1 MTTAR
6 RKWTL
11 RIGTAL
17 GVWVVTVA
25 ATGLL
30 GNDPQPGLIAL
41 VIACGAGLL
50 WLYLDVSADAEPAR
64 WRLVDDDPIRPRGE
78 DPRLAMFHRVVAGH
92 LDSRDTNDQ
101 LHRYIAAIA
110 DQRLVARHGI
120 SRLADPDRAAT
131 VMGPELTGFLAH
143 PRARLSLSQINHL
156 LDRIEA
162 L

>member
-50 WLYLDVSADAEPAR
+50 WLYLDVSAAAEPAR

-143 PRARLSLSQINHL
+143 PRARLSQINHL

>member
-50 WLYLDVSADAEPAR
+50 WLYLDVSAAAEPAR
-64 WRLVDDDPIRPRGE
+64 WRLVDDDPLRPRGE

-156 LDRIEA
+156 LDRIEG

>member
-1 MTTAR
+1 MSTAR

-17 GVWVVTVA
+17 GVWVVIVA

-30 GNDPQPGLIAL
+30 GNDPQPGLLAL

-78 DPRLAMFHRVVAGH
+78 DARLAMFHRVVAGH
-92 LDSRDTNDQ
+92 LDSRDSNDQ

-120 SRLADPDRAAT
+120 SRLADPDRAAS
-131 VMGPELTGFLAH
+131 VMGPELAGFLAH
-143 PRARLSLSQINHL
+143 PRTRLSLSQIDHL

>member
-1 MTTAR
+1 MTTGR

-92 LDSRDTNDQ
+92 LDFRDTNDQ